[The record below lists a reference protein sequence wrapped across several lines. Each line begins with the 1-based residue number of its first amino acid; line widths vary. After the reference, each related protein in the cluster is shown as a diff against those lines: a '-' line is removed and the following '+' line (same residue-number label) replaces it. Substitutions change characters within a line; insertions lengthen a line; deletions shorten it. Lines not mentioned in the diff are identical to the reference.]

1 MSRQVRRVIA
11 ASSVIV
17 AVIAAAVLVTIWRY
31 QAALTSLSEAN
42 IATSTAQAATRL
54 EAAFADERLLTLRYI
69 ARAEPAAL
77 QGVRAD
83 EARFAQLSRQLTP
96 RTPAEKAAIEQA
108 ISGQAGY
115 SRAFQ
120 QATALLHASPAQK
133 FLALGQLDQR
143 AATVV
148 PSLRAVGRIEQQQAS
163 AARSA
168 AAQAADQALVVGIV
182 SAVLAVLAGV
192 AFGIYIARLLRSGE
206 RRTDDLVETLGRLS
220 DRNALLA
227 RLRSTSSVLGGVA
240 GELRTAAGEAAA
252 ATSQQS
258 AAVAQTSATIEELAM
273 TAGTIAENVQ
283 AVSLAAGQT
292 GETMRDMRA
301 KVEAIAER
309 ALSLGERAQRIGGIL
324 EMINDIA
331 AQTNMLALN
340 AAIEAARAGEAG
352 KGFTVVAAEVR
363 KLAERSLQST
373 GSIATIISA
382 VQDETNAT
390 VMATEQGTQQA
401 REVAD
406 LMTATAAKLEEA
418 ILATQQQKSAAD
430 QVDAAVGQI
439 REAADQLATR
449 QAQWEATSR
458 RLEELVG
465 ELKGTLR
472 VDSLAPLP
480 EPEPQSAEPRP
491 ASKRSR

>member
-1 MSRQVRRVIA
+1 MSKQVRRAVT

-31 QAALTSLSEAN
+31 QAALTSLSQAN
-42 IATSTAQAATRL
+42 AATGTAHAATRL
-54 EAAFADERLLTLRYI
+54 EATFADERLLMLRYI

-77 QGVRAD
+77 QAVRAD
-83 EARFAQLSRQLTP
+83 EARFARLSGQLTP
-96 RTPAEKAAIEQA
+96 QAAAEKRAIA
-108 ISGQAGY
+108 RAVSGHARY
-115 SRAFQ
+115 YRAFL
-120 QATALLHASPAQK
+120 QATSVLHASPGRK
-133 FLALGQLDQR
+133 FAVLGQLDQR
-143 AATVV
+143 AAAVI
-148 PSLRAVGRIEQQQAS
+148 PPLRAVAQIEQQQAAAAS
-163 AARSA
+163 AA
-168 AAQAADQALVVGIV
+168 AAQAADQALVVGIG
-182 SAVLAVLAGV
+182 SAALAVLAGI
-192 AFGIYIARLLRSGE
+192 AFGFYIARLLRSGE

-240 GELRTAAGEAAA
+240 GDLRIAAGEAAA

-258 AAVAQTSATIEELAM
+258 AAVAQTSATIEELAV
-273 TAGTIAENVQ
+273 TAGTIADNVR
-283 AVSLAAGQT
+283 AVSQAAGQT
-292 GETMRDMRA
+292 GETMQDMRV

-324 EMINDIA
+324 ELINDIA

-352 KGFTVVAAEVR
+352 KGFSVVAAEVR
-363 KLAERSLQST
+363 KLAERSVEST

-382 VQDETNAT
+382 VRDETNAT
-390 VMATEQGTQQA
+390 VMATEQGTRQA

-406 LMTATAAKLEEA
+406 LMTATAAKLEDA

-430 QVDAAVGQI
+430 QVDVAIGQI
-439 REAADQLATR
+439 REAAEQLATR
-449 QAQWEATSR
+449 QSQWEATSR

-472 VDSLAPLP
+472 VGAPAGAAP
-480 EPEPQSAEPRP
+480 ASAPAEP
-491 ASKRSR
+491 AAGG